1 MLIKFRKDWKV
12 VNKTVLIGEQ
22 LDVHWKKAIELINEG
37 TADIVEIE
45 TEPV

>member
-12 VNKTVLIGEQ
+12 VNKTVRIGEQ
-22 LDVHWKKAIELINEG
+22 LDVHWKTAIELINNG

>member
-12 VNKTVLIGEQ
+12 VNKTVRIGEQ
-22 LDVHWKKAIELINEG
+22 LDVHWKKAIELINNG